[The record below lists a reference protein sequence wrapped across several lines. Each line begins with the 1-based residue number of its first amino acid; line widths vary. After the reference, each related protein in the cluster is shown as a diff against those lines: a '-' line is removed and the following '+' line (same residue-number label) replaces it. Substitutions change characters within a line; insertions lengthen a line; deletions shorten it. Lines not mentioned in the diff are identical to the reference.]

1 MSLDISYS
9 ESLKVIDIP
18 KSFTIYITSQSGWQ
32 GIVDSFTDIAAS
44 PVLKI
49 NTFSTGIEM
58 PLVMEINLVE
68 NLHRYSEVDNF
79 DSDQCKNSMIGKIIH
94 HLNTSCSIACIPVQ
108 YSALVKGY

>member
-1 MSLDISYS
+1 LPFDISYS
-9 ESLKVIDIP
+9 ENLKVIDIP
-18 KSFTIYITSQSGWQ
+18 KSFTIYITSRSGWQ

-49 NTFSTGIEM
+49 NTFSSGIEM

-79 DSDQCKNSMIGKIIH
+79 DSDQCKNSMIEKIIH
-94 HLNTSCSIACIPVQ
+94 HINTSCSIACIPVQ